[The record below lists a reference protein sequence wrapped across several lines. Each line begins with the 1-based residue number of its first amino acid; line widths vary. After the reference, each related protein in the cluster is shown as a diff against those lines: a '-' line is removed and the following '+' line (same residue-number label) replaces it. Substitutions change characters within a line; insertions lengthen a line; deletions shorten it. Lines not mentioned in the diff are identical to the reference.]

1 MTTAWLAAQH
11 GPAVQ
16 HGPEALAA
24 AHGVPSVFG
33 GSANVVA
40 VVVLLL
46 EFGMFRQALLRDQI
60 RLYAAQSAAVSVLAV
75 IVAAARHVPEL
86 YVLAA
91 LSAALKVVIVPLVM
105 RRLLR
110 GAGDDSAG
118 SGALSLASV
127 GWGGGV
133 EASGGWGGG
142 VEASGGWGGGVE
154 ASRGWGGGAGAST
167 LLLATAAGAFG
178 FFAVGT
184 LGIAGVTLP
193 QAALSLAMA
202 VVLVAFVLMI
212 VRRDVVSQA
221 VGFFSLENGVSLAAL
236 VIAAHMPLILEVAF
250 LFDLLVAVIVFGVL
264 IRVHHGLSES
274 LSTAGLTRLRG

>member
-1 MTTAWLAAQH
+1 MAGVWL
-11 GPAVQ
+11 GPA
-16 HGPEALAA
+16 ALDP
-24 AHGVPSVFG
+24 AHSVPSVFG
-33 GSANVVA
+33 GGANAVA

-91 LSAALKVVIVPLVM
+91 LSAGLKVGLVPLVM
-105 RRLLR
+105 RRVLR
-110 GAGDDSAG
+110 GAGDEIAG
-118 SGALSLASV
+118 SATLGLPSP
-127 GWGGGV
+127 G
-133 EASGGWGGG
+133 
-142 VEASGGWGGGVE
+142 
-154 ASRGWGGGAGAST
+154 RGGGAGASLGRGGGASAST
-167 LLLATAAGAFG
+167 VLLAIVVGAFG

-193 QAALSLAMA
+193 QAALGLAMA

-221 VGFFSLENGVSLAAL
+221 IGFFSLENGISLAAL
-236 VIAAHMPLILEVAF
+236 VIAARMPLILAVAF
-250 LFDLLVAVIVFGVL
+250 LFDLLVAAVVFGVL
-264 IRVHHGLSES
+264 IRVHHGRSES
-274 LSTAGLTRLRG
+274 LSTADLTRLRG

>member
-1 MTTAWLAAQH
+1 
-11 GPAVQ
+11 
-16 HGPEALAA
+16 
-24 AHGVPSVFG
+24 VPSVFG
-33 GSANVVA
+33 GSANAVA

-46 EFGMFRQALLRDQI
+46 GFGMFRQALLRDQI

-91 LSAALKVVIVPLVM
+91 LSAGLKVVIVPLVM

-110 GAGDDSAG
+110 GAGEIAG
-118 SGALSLASV
+118 SGALSLASTV
-127 GWGGGV
+127 
-133 EASGGWGGG
+133 
-142 VEASGGWGGGVE
+142 
-154 ASRGWGGGAGAST
+154 
-167 LLLATAAGAFG
+167 LLAIAVGAFG

-184 LGIAGVTLP
+184 LRIAGVTLP
-193 QAALSLAMA
+193 QTALGLAMA

-221 VGFFSLENGVSLAAL
+221 IGFFSLENGVSLAAL
-236 VIAAHMPLILEVAF
+236 VIAARMPLILAVAF
-250 LFDLLVAVIVFGVL
+250 LFDLLVAVVVFGVL
-264 IRVHHGLSES
+264 IRVHHGRADS

>member
-1 MTTAWLAAQH
+1 MAGAWLAAR
-11 GPAVQ
+11 PV
-16 HGPEALAA
+16 ALATPP
-24 AHGVPSVFG
+24 GVPSVFG

-46 EFGMFRQALLRDQI
+46 GFGMFRQALLRDQI

-91 LSAALKVVIVPLVM
+91 LSAGLKVVIVPLVM

-110 GAGDDSAG
+110 GAGEEIAG
-118 SGALSLASV
+118 SGAL
-127 GWGGGV
+127 GP
-133 EASGGWGGG
+133 
-142 VEASGGWGGGVE
+142 
-154 ASRGWGGGAGAST
+154 AST
-167 LLLATAAGAFG
+167 ILLAIAVGAFG

-193 QAALSLAMA
+193 RTALGLAMA

-221 VGFFSLENGVSLAAL
+221 IGFFSLENGVSLAAL
-236 VIAAHMPLILEVAF
+236 VIAARMPLLLEVAF
-250 LFDLLVAVIVFGVL
+250 LFDLLVAVVVFGVL
-264 IRVHHGLSES
+264 IRVHHGRSES